1 MIDRIKV
8 QILETCTP
16 DSLWYPRPVGENPVH
31 VAFLFGLHQFG
42 REMIEQ
48 AAEFAARD
56 GDDPEQVIRA
66 FVQRPFVND
75 LQPWFSLASRAAKR
89 RGGNHQDSGRSID
102 STNQQQREKEAE
114 FSKLLHR
121 HFPKEVDRREALLS
135 YNLVDPDLCPDGGR
149 DGGMFTGQTLLH
161 IAILQHETDVVR
173 WLVDNGARID
183 ARAGGIF
190 FQQPIADTFGWAA
203 QAANKTKL
211 NAITAIAGGFH
222 VTGFQRESTAVFEEE
237 TQRKKSETI
246 KTYRELMALMFNL
259 GSQKEKL
266 EIGGCCY
273 YGEFPLSF
281 AASVGDVH
289 ICHMLMI
296 HARELVLQGLTAL
309 NHMEDV
315 GGELNGQASQKQDAQ
330 ALYATEFL
338 AGLFS
343 VLSKTKGGLFEK
355 YSSQQSKLLTLIGC
369 FLNRSDAFGNTAL
382 HMAVMY
388 KQSRVV
394 DWLLDHG
401 GKPSMRAMNE
411 DGLTPLTLAV
421 RDGDPDMF
429 QHLIS
434 RMRVQTWEI
443 GSSKMIAT
451 PLEQID
457 TFRITSSVASESET
471 MKRPSWFLRRRV
483 ADSFIDACSM
493 PTGQSIR
500 TASADTKQSHDERAE
515 SATHD
520 DLPNRRSGMDPLASL
535 DALSR
540 PEVCGRLMKIN
551 DDMQQIS
558 FLASS
563 SLWSDKIWKAS
574 SSPGMSWKERSS
586 QLKVENLM
594 FKNED
599 KPLPTSLHEEP
610 NWRSALE
617 VVVQHEINEFF
628 DEDIFVDLVDTKWE
642 QFGRRKQMLRI
653 LLCALVVLSASF
665 AVDHRTRSMRN
676 YVFVQFGATKE
687 YIHPDSI
694 PCFFLI
700 GKCSQEGERALTL
713 IFDLLLYGVSVLYF
727 LSLSWRCARFTVRDL
742 DPDGNL
748 DIDFDEML
756 LFVYKNLTTILGFLS
771 SLFILSAFWMRG
783 IGSGREWSMKTFNSL
798 ENLPHLPQSDQDVVH
813 QAQWTELH
821 FLSIAIVLMWCNLLH
836 LLLPFQTIGRV
847 LITFWRMLISDVF
860 KWVIVYSFL
869 LVGFSQAVII
879 ALQDLAMQVPAVAE
893 SLANDVNGQGLNLTA
908 PLSNLDFMKYY
919 LLVTMGEV
927 EQPAIKSAG
936 NRENETI
943 GSFVWMLHFIFLMVS
958 TLLLFNLI
966 IAMMGETYHREKT
979 NAGAAMWWMIRAM
992 QVLHWEKQLTE
1003 GEFIN
1008 RKQHNAAHGC
1018 LDCFDLLAEQKL
1030 LYRTGVPDPRYG
1042 GHRETPYYTLQEVVV
1057 EKAQDDRCSVPAFAC
1072 LVVRLRFTEVY
1083 ICARHS
1089 AFEGHHRVQTLD
1101 DLKNHVDKR

>member
-1 MIDRIKV
+1 MRAHTLSHRHSSALNHMFVSPLLPADLPLIQADIWDEDFDGTGVDDELLQMIDRIKV

-16 DSLWYPRPVGENPVH
+16 EALLYPRPVGENPVH

-42 REMIEQ
+42 REMIEK

-56 GDDPEQVIRA
+56 GDDPEQVTRA

-89 RGGNHQDSGRSID
+89 RGSGHQDSSRSMD
-102 STNQQQREKEAE
+102 STNSATNQQQREKEAE

-121 HFPKEVDRREALLS
+121 HFPEEVDRREALLS
-135 YNLVDPDLCPDGGR
+135 YNLVDPDSCPDGGR

-173 WLVDNGARID
+173 WLVDNGARVD

-203 QAANKTKL
+203 QAANRTKL
-211 NAITAIAGGFH
+211 NAITAIAGAVH
-222 VTGFQRESTAVFEEE
+222 VKRLQRESTAVFQEK

-246 KTYRELMALMFNL
+246 KTYRELMAVAFDL

-266 EIGGCCY
+266 EVGGCCY

-296 HARELVLQGLTAL
+296 HARESILQGLTVL

-343 VLSKTKGGLFEK
+343 LLSKTKGELFEK
-355 YSSQQSKLLTLIGC
+355 NSSQQSKLLTLVGC

-421 RDGDPDMF
+421 RNGDPDMF

-457 TFRITSSVASESET
+457 TFRITSSVASEGET
-471 MKRPSWFLRRRV
+471 IKRPSWFLPRRV
-483 ADSFIDACSM
+483 ADTFISARSM
-493 PTGQSIR
+493 PTGQSMR
-500 TASADTKQSHDERAE
+500 TASADTEQSHDERAE
-515 SATHD
+515 SPTHD
-520 DLPNRRSGMDPLASL
+520 DCASGKSRMHETFSGNSGMDPLASL

-540 PEVCGRLMKIN
+540 PEVCERLMKIN
-551 DDMQQIS
+551 DNVQQMSLLALSPLGTDKIGK
-558 FLASS
+558 ASS
-563 SLWSDKIWKAS
+563 SLR
-574 SSPGMSWKERSS
+574 MSWEERSAH
-586 QLKVENLM
+586 LKVKNLIY
-594 FKNED
+594 KNED

-642 QFGRRKQMLRI
+642 QFGRRKQLLRI
-653 LLCALVVLSASF
+653 LICALVVLCASF

-676 YVFVQFGATKE
+676 YVLVQFGATEE
-687 YIHPDSI
+687 YIHP
-694 PCFFLI
+694 PEFQCFFLI
-700 GKCSQEGERALTL
+700 GECPQEWEYALGV

-727 LSLSWRCARFTVRDL
+727 LYLSWRCARFSVRDL

-748 DIDFDEML
+748 DIDYDEML
-756 LFVYKNLTTILGFLS
+756 LFFYKNLTTFLGILS
-771 SLFILSAFWMRG
+771 SCFILSAFWMRG
-783 IGSGREWSMKTFNSL
+783 IGSGWTWSMKIFSSL
-798 ENLPHLPQSDQDVVH
+798 EKLPHLPQRDQDTGHRAV
-813 QAQWTELH
+813 WTELH
-821 FLSIAIVLMWCNLLH
+821 SLSIAIVLMWCNLLH

-860 KWVIVYSFL
+860 KWVIVYFFL

-893 SLANDVNGQGLNLTA
+893 GLANDVNGQGLNLTA

-936 NRENETI
+936 NNENETI

-992 QVLHWEKQLTE
+992 QVLDWEKQLTK
-1003 GEFIN
+1003 GEF
-1008 RKQHNAAHGC
+1008 
-1018 LDCFDLLAEQKL
+1018 
-1030 LYRTGVPDPRYG
+1030 
-1042 GHRETPYYTLQEVVV
+1042 
-1057 EKAQDDRCSVPAFAC
+1057 
-1072 LVVRLRFTEVY
+1072 
-1083 ICARHS
+1083 
-1089 AFEGHHRVQTLD
+1089 
-1101 DLKNHVDKR
+1101 